1 MKPRFYN
8 PTAGSVHSLSMA
20 SPSLQPITD
29 VLDWGR
35 VDTVLLDMDGT
46 LLDQGFDNYFWQQ
59 LVPERFAARQQL
71 SLQQALTQLT
81 PRFTA
86 KQGTLDW
93 YCTDYWSRE
102 LGLDIAAMKREVGS
116 RVSFLPGAQQF
127 LTQLRARGLYVVLVT
142 NAHQDSLSV
151 KAQQTGLHQY
161 FHSTVCAHQYG
172 VPKEHREFWPKLQ
185 AQLQFDRGRAVMI
198 DDNLAVLRAAREYGI
213 AQVVAV
219 TQPDSALPARPVHEF
234 PCTAAVIDLL

>member
-1 MKPRFYN
+1 
-8 PTAGSVHSLSMA
+8 MA
-20 SPSLQPITD
+20 SQSPHHIKAVIAKTI
-29 VLDWGR
+29 VDWAQ

-46 LLDQGFDNYFWQQ
+46 LLDQGFDNYFWQE
-59 LVPERFAARQQL
+59 LEPERFAARQRL
-71 SLQQALTQLT
+71 SLQQAVAQLT

-86 KQGTLDW
+86 KHGTLDW

-102 LGLDIAAMKREVGS
+102 LGLDIAAMKREVAA

-127 LTQLRARGLYVVLVT
+127 LTQLQARGLHVVLVT

-151 KAQQTGLHQY
+151 KAQRTGLHQY
-161 FHSTVCAHQYG
+161 FHSTVCSHEYG
-172 VPKEHREFWPKLQ
+172 VPKEHREFWLKLE
-185 AQLQFDRGRAVMI
+185 AQLRFDRRRAVMI
-198 DDNLAVLRAAREYGI
+198 DDNLEVLRAARDHGI

-219 TQPDSALPARPVHEF
+219 TQPDSALPPRVVHEF